1 MINDKVKK
9 KPEKPVRK
17 PKPSD
22 FIEKRDKA
30 GWEPCKEDIHKVLDT
45 HPPPDKPPK
54 K

>member
-1 MINDKVKK
+1 MSNKEEKQT
-9 KPEKPVRK
+9 PEKSV

-22 FIEKRDKA
+22 LKEKQDGMQRI
-30 GWEPCKEDIHKVLDT
+30 PCKEGIRKVLDT

>member
-1 MINDKVKK
+1 MSDKNQ
-9 KPEKPVRK
+9 KPEKPE

-22 FIEKRDKA
+22 YTERRDKA
-30 GWEPCKEDIHKVLDT
+30 DWIPCKRGIRKVLDT

>member
-1 MINDKVKK
+1 MTNKEDKQKS
-9 KPEKPVRK
+9 EKIV

-22 FIEKRDKA
+22 FVENEDGTQRI
-30 GWEPCKEDIHKVLDT
+30 PCKEDIRRVLDT